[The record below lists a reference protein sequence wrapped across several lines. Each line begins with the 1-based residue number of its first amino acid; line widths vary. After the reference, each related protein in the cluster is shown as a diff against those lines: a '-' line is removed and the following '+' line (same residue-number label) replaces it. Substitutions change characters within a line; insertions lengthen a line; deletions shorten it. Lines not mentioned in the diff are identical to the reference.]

1 MSGKAKMCSPR
12 ERPKG
17 GLTGGGRWGDAEPCV
32 GSVGKSLGYSGG
44 TGLQVDVL
52 CVSPERGVF
61 AGGNSVGIPISF
73 FFLSLFVIG

>member
-1 MSGKAKMCSPR
+1 M
-12 ERPKG
+12 
-17 GLTGGGRWGDAEPCV
+17 

-44 TGLQVDVL
+44 TGLQIDVL